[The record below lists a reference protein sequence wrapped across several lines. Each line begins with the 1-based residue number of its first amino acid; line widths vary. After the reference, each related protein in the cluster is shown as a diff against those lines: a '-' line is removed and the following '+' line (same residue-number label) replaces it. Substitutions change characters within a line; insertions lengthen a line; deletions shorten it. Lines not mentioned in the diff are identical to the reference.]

1 MVIKYSLILIN
12 RRRRR
17 RRRRCLLYL
26 LLILLCICLFFQIY
40 CTFNS
45 PSTKHILINVTTLNN
60 ISSNKSRLNCSG
72 DPLQQ
77 WCENQMHL
85 CNSSLIV
92 YNKLF
97 LVTRSV
103 ILQPKFAQGAR
114 VGGEDIQQVLNQREQ
129 DEYFHFEKG
138 FVKVKNIFFL
148 FIIK

>member
-1 MVIKYSLILIN
+1 MPIKHYLVLIN

-17 RRRRCLLYL
+17 CALNVF
-26 LLILLCICLFFQIY
+26 LILLCIYLFFQMHY
-40 CTFNS
+40 TFMNPLS
-45 PSTKHILINVTTLNN
+45 IKNL
-60 ISSNKSRLNCSG
+60 KSMIRQKYVFKLSILNCSE

-103 ILQPKFAQGAR
+103 ILQPKLAQGKR
-114 VGGEDIQQVLNQREQ
+114 LGGEDIQQVLNQREE

-138 FVKVKNIFFL
+138 FLQVRNIFFL